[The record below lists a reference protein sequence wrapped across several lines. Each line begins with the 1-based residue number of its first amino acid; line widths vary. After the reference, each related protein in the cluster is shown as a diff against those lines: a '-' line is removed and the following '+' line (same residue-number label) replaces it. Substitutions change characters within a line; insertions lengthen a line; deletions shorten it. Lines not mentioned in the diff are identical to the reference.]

1 MINPHNLKEL
11 SNELENTLN
20 IPVSIKILEQLTEK
34 QRNFLA
40 TLIHKWSQGEEVEK
54 IIKIEEQALSP
65 KEQDLLRFYLLQ
77 IARLT
82 GENG

>member
-54 IIKIEEQALSP
+54 IIKNILDFGKLKLKPREYSD
-65 KEQDLLRFYLLQ
+65 KTKIYL
-77 IARLT
+77 
-82 GENG
+82 ENKFR